1 MHGQFTVGLGRTTT
15 ATMTM
20 TTMTMTTTTATMTP
34 GPSPLVV
41 GATHRRNRTLATER
55 RRPVQPLGSSVDDQ
69 VYQEDVS
76 ADAPELSDSPGQT
89 SETSSSITSLTSLRG
104 FVQRTA
110 KGGVIVEVDQ
120 DCGVSGLT
128 HAFLPWQEA
137 PISIN
142 KRVKRHE
149 TMKELMPLGLW
160 REFMVSQGEEVEVN
174 GYGEGALTP
183 LEGASGTPLIVS
195 AKGMDSTLMWKRIEQ
210 IFNNCTYE
218 KESFS
223 VMVNGVNKGGLTA
236 YIAGYPVFVPISQLI
251 RRTDGEMWDAQSLQD
266 AYMKK
271 RIRIAMLEMNRD
283 DRRVVCSELRA
294 VENDALRG
302 LAVGKVIQGR
312 VRKIEKFGVFVGIQG
327 TKMSAL
333 LHVSNISGRHV
344 DHPEDVLQNGETV
357 TAMIIGMDEDYSNI
371 SLSTAVLEEER
382 GAMMEDKKAVY
393 DGAEEMAAKVMQGG
407 DDDA

>member
-15 ATMTM
+15 T
-20 TTMTMTTTTATMTP
+20 TMTP

-55 RRPVQPLGSSVDDQ
+55 RRPLQPLGSSVDDQ

-89 SETSSSITSLTSLRG
+89 SETSSSITSLRG

-160 REFMVSQGEEVEVN
+160 REFVVSQGEEVELN
-174 GYGEGALTP
+174 GYGEGASTTMTP

>member
-15 ATMTM
+15 TM
-20 TTMTMTTTTATMTP
+20 TTMTTATMTP

-55 RRPVQPLGSSVDDQ
+55 SRRRPLQPLGSSVDDQ

-89 SETSSSITSLTSLRG
+89 SETSSSITSLRG

-160 REFMVSQGEEVEVN
+160 REFMVSQNQGEEVELN
-174 GYGEGALTP
+174 GYGEGASTP

>member
-15 ATMTM
+15 M
-20 TTMTMTTTTATMTP
+20 TTMTTATMTP

-55 RRPVQPLGSSVDDQ
+55 SRRRPLQPLGSSVDDQ

-89 SETSSSITSLTSLRG
+89 SETSSSITSITSITSLRG

-160 REFMVSQGEEVEVN
+160 REFMVSQNQGEEVELN
-174 GYGEGALTP
+174 GYGEGASTP

>member
-1 MHGQFTVGLGRTTT
+1 VSS
-15 ATMTM
+15 
-20 TTMTMTTTTATMTP
+20 TP
-34 GPSPLVV
+34 ASESESEAVERPL
-41 GATHRRNRTLATER
+41 
-55 RRPVQPLGSSVDDQ
+55 
-69 VYQEDVS
+69 S
-76 ADAPELSDSPGQT
+76 AR
-89 SETSSSITSLTSLRG
+89 SLHG

-110 KGGVIVEVDQ
+110 KGGVIVEVEDSE
-120 DCGVSGLT
+120 VSGIT

-149 TMKELMPLGLW
+149 TMKELMPLGLR
-160 REFMVSQGEEVEVN
+160 REFVVSEEEV
-174 GYGEGALTP
+174 YD
-183 LEGASGTPLIVS
+183 ASSPASSPASSAASSQVVVS
-195 AKGMDSTLMWKRIEQ
+195 AKGIDSELMWKRMEQ
-210 IFNNCTYE
+210 IFNNCMYE
-218 KESFS
+218 KEGFS

-251 RRTDGEMWDAQSLQD
+251 RRTDGEMWDAQSLQE

-283 DRRVVCSELRA
+283 DRRVVCSEMRA
-294 VENDALRG
+294 VENDALRS

-357 TAMIIGMDEDYSNI
+357 SAMIIGMDEDYSNI
-371 SLSTAVLEEER
+371 SLSTAVLEAER

-407 DDDA
+407 DDDADSSSS

>member
-15 ATMTM
+15 ATMT
-20 TTMTMTTTTATMTP
+20 TMTMTP

-110 KGGVIVEVDQ
+110 KGGVIVEVDE

-160 REFMVSQGEEVEVN
+160 REFMVSQGEEVELN

>member
-15 ATMTM
+15 ATTM
-20 TTMTMTTTTATMTP
+20 TTATMTTATMTP

-55 RRPVQPLGSSVDDQ
+55 HRPLQPLGSSVDDQ

-89 SETSSSITSLTSLRG
+89 SETSSSITSLRG

-160 REFMVSQGEEVEVN
+160 REFMVSQGEEVELN
-174 GYGEGALTP
+174 GYGEGASTP

-302 LAVGKVIQGR
+302 VAVGKVIQGR

-382 GAMMEDKKAVY
+382 GAMMEEKKAVY

>member
-1 MHGQFTVGLGRTTT
+1 MHGQFTVVLGRTTT
-15 ATMTM
+15 ATMT
-20 TTMTMTTTTATMTP
+20 TMTMTP

-160 REFMVSQGEEVEVN
+160 REFMVSQGEEVELN

>member
-15 ATMTM
+15 ATMT
-20 TTMTMTTTTATMTP
+20 TMTMTP

-142 KRVKRHE
+142 KRVKKHE
-149 TMKELMPLGLW
+149 TMKELMPLGLQ
-160 REFMVSQGEEVEVN
+160 REFLVSEGGEGSQQGECSLV
-174 GYGEGALTP
+174 
-183 LEGASGTPLIVS
+183 VS
-195 AKGMDSTLMWKRIEQ
+195 AKRWSSTQ
-210 IFNNCTYE
+210 E
-218 KESFS
+218 K
-223 VMVNGVNKGGLTA
+223 
-236 YIAGYPVFVPISQLI
+236 
-251 RRTDGEMWDAQSLQD
+251 
-266 AYMKK
+266 
-271 RIRIAMLEMNRD
+271 
-283 DRRVVCSELRA
+283 
-294 VENDALRG
+294 
-302 LAVGKVIQGR
+302 
-312 VRKIEKFGVFVGIQG
+312 
-327 TKMSAL
+327 
-333 LHVSNISGRHV
+333 
-344 DHPEDVLQNGETV
+344 
-357 TAMIIGMDEDYSNI
+357 
-371 SLSTAVLEEER
+371 
-382 GAMMEDKKAVY
+382 
-393 DGAEEMAAKVMQGG
+393 
-407 DDDA
+407 

>member
-15 ATMTM
+15 T
-20 TTMTMTTTTATMTP
+20 TTMTTATMTP

-55 RRPVQPLGSSVDDQ
+55 RRPLQPLGSSVDDQ

-89 SETSSSITSLTSLRG
+89 SETSSSITSLRG

-160 REFMVSQGEEVEVN
+160 REFMVSQGEEVELN
-174 GYGEGALTP
+174 GYGEGASLHDQ
-183 LEGASGTPLIVS
+183 ESDAS
-195 AKGMDSTLMWKRIEQ
+195 
-210 IFNNCTYE
+210 
-218 KESFS
+218 
-223 VMVNGVNKGGLTA
+223 
-236 YIAGYPVFVPISQLI
+236 
-251 RRTDGEMWDAQSLQD
+251 
-266 AYMKK
+266 
-271 RIRIAMLEMNRD
+271 
-283 DRRVVCSELRA
+283 
-294 VENDALRG
+294 
-302 LAVGKVIQGR
+302 
-312 VRKIEKFGVFVGIQG
+312 
-327 TKMSAL
+327 
-333 LHVSNISGRHV
+333 
-344 DHPEDVLQNGETV
+344 
-357 TAMIIGMDEDYSNI
+357 
-371 SLSTAVLEEER
+371 
-382 GAMMEDKKAVY
+382 
-393 DGAEEMAAKVMQGG
+393 
-407 DDDA
+407 